1 MFLKQAREEEKQLR
15 RSFVSNYG
23 QHFIATLFPELVE
36 RVPDVSVSSQ
46 PEHSFF
52 VCCKKFCCGMQIHLP
67 RSLSKSSQSY
77 HSDLE
82 RIRQHLPLEMRS
94 GWTNYL
100 NRSLHHYH

>member
-1 MFLKQAREEEKQLR
+1 MSVFLKQAREEEKQLR

-52 VCCKKFCCGMQIHLP
+52 
-67 RSLSKSSQSY
+67 
-77 HSDLE
+77 D
-82 RIRQHLPLEMRS
+82 
-94 GWTNYL
+94 W
-100 NRSLHHYH
+100 